1 MIINLHDSN
10 ISTQIFIYVLFGV
23 GVRITAR
30 EDNFTHFETSQSV
43 GGAKTGD
50 PLEKPPDHPQAEL
63 CLSHM

>member
-10 ISTQIFIYVLFGV
+10 ISTQIFIYVLFGA

-43 GGAKTGD
+43 GGAKTGAAR
-50 PLEKPPDHPQAEL
+50 KTT
-63 CLSHM
+63 